1 MHLPI
6 SRNPQVTLR
15 RNVSRFEPWSPLVAL
30 GRAGDWPRRSSFADT
45 VASMLAPLRAVST
58 VGHTIFSI
66 VSGFGRFAAFAG
78 ATFRW
83 MVVTPSSW
91 AAWSQLAPQL
101 FRVGVASVPVV
112 AIVGVFIGM
121 ILSLEGYAQFAAIG
135 QEDRMGGVINAAV
148 TKQIGPV
155 LAAVMVAGRV
165 GGALAAELGS
175 MRVTEQLDAMRVM
188 AADPIRTLVAPR
200 VMACVLMTPILTIY
214 SDMLGSWGAWFVSV
228 RIYGISSPDYWHF
241 TGLFVTWWEPMTGIL
256 KSVVFGLCIGLIS
269 CYKGFH
275 CGAGA
280 TGVGRAA
287 TASFVASFLAI
298 IVANLV
304 LAEFLGKLQLWF
316 DPESQ
321 MNLLS

>member
-1 MHLPI
+1 MRP
-6 SRNPQVTLR
+6 
-15 RNVSRFEPWSPLVAL
+15 
-30 GRAGDWPRRSSFADT
+30 
-45 VASMLAPLRAVST
+45 VASGVAGF
-58 VGHTIFSI
+58 GHSVFSLF
-66 VSGFGRFAAFAG
+66 SGFGRLTAFALS
-78 ATFRW
+78 AFRW
-83 MVVTPSSW
+83 MAVRPSCW
-91 AAWSQLAPQL
+91 LAWSQLAPQL
-101 FRVGVASVPVV
+101 YRVGVASVPVV

-121 ILSLEGYAQFAAIG
+121 ILSLEGYSQFAAIG

-175 MRVTEQLDAMRVM
+175 MKVTEQLDAMRAM

-200 VMACVLMTPILTIY
+200 LAACVIMTPLLTIY
-214 SDMLGSWGAWFVSV
+214 SDLLGSWGAWFISV
-228 RIYGISSPDYWHF
+228 KIHGISNPDYWHF
-241 TGLFVTWWEPMTGIL
+241 TSLFVTWWEPTTGIL

-275 CGAGA
+275 CAAGA

-298 IVANLV
+298 IVTNLV
-304 LAEFLGKLQLWF
+304 LAEFLGKLQGWL
-316 DPESQ
+316 DPSSQ

>member
-1 MHLPI
+1 MDVL
-6 SRNPQVTLR
+6 LR
-15 RNVSRFEPWSPLVAL
+15 APVAAIATL
-30 GRAGDWPRRSSFADT
+30 GRLIFQ
-45 VASMLAPLRAVST
+45 
-58 VGHTIFSI
+58 TIT
-66 VSGFGRFAAFAG
+66 GFGAFTQFAI

-83 MVVTPSSW
+83 MMVRPSCWLSW
-91 AAWSQLAPQL
+91 RQIAPQL
-101 FRVGVASVPVV
+101 YRVGVASVPVV

-121 ILSLEGYAQFAAIG
+121 ILALEGFSQFAAIG

-175 MRVTEQLDAMRVM
+175 MRVTEQLDAMRAM

-200 VMACVLMTPILTIY
+200 VAACIVMTPLLTIY
-214 SDMLGSWGAWFVSV
+214 SDMLGAWGAWFVSV
-228 RIYGISSPDYWHF
+228 KVYGISGPDYWHF
-241 TGLFVTWWEPMTGIL
+241 TGLFVTWWEPVTGII

-298 IVANLV
+298 IVTNLV
-304 LAEFLGKLQLWF
+304 LAEFLGKLQAWL
-316 DPESQ
+316 DPNSQ
-321 MNLLS
+321 MNLLT